1 MNNSYD
7 NNALLNAI
15 NVLSMVIG
23 LKNLEENREQSRQN
37 DVKAAN
43 DQQAEYLLQD
53 IHLQFE
59 KQNTILEKQ
68 NEILNKLLLE
78 VEGLYGNNK

>member
-1 MNNSYD
+1 MNNNYD

-23 LKNLEENREQSRQN
+23 LKNLEENREQSQHN

-78 VEGLYGNNK
+78 VEGLYDYSK

>member
-23 LKNLEENREQSRQN
+23 LKNLEENREQSRHN

-43 DQQAEYLLQD
+43 DQQAEYLLRD

-59 KQNTILEKQ
+59 KQNDILEKQ
-68 NEILNKLLLE
+68 NELLNKILQKL
-78 VEGLYGNNK
+78 GTIQ

>member
-15 NVLSMVIG
+15 NVLSLVIG
-23 LKNLEENREQSRQN
+23 LKNLEENREQSRHN

-43 DQQAEYLLQD
+43 DQQAEYLLRD

-59 KQNTILEKQ
+59 KQNDILEKQ
-68 NEILNKLLLE
+68 NELLNKILQEL
-78 VEGLYGNNK
+78 GTIQ

>member
-1 MNNSYD
+1 MMMNNQ
-7 NNALLNAI
+7 NNFLDAVNI
-15 NVLSMVIG
+15 LSLVIG
-23 LKNLEENREQSRQN
+23 LKNLEENREQSRHN

-59 KQNTILEKQ
+59 KQNDILEKQ
-68 NEILNKLLLE
+68 NKLLNKILQEL
-78 VEGLYGNNK
+78 GRFNDS

>member
-1 MNNSYD
+1 MMMNNQ
-7 NNALLNAI
+7 NNFLDAVNI
-15 NVLSMVIG
+15 LSLVIG
-23 LKNLEENREQSRQN
+23 LKNLEENREQSRHN

-59 KQNTILEKQ
+59 KQNDILEMQ
-68 NEILNKLLLE
+68 NKILNKLLNE
-78 VEGLYGNNK
+78 VEKLNDSSK

>member
-1 MNNSYD
+1 MNNNYD

-23 LKNLEENREQSRQN
+23 LKNLEENREQSRHN

-59 KQNTILEKQ
+59 KQNDILEKQ
-68 NEILNKLLLE
+68 NEILNKLLLKM
-78 VEGLYGNNK
+78 EGLYGNNK

>member
-43 DQQAEYLLQD
+43 DQQAEFTRHTFA
-53 IHLQFE
+53 I
-59 KQNTILEKQ
+59 
-68 NEILNKLLLE
+68 
-78 VEGLYGNNK
+78 

>member
-1 MNNSYD
+1 MNNQ
-7 NNALLNAI
+7 NNFLDAVNI
-15 NVLSMVIG
+15 LSLVIG
-23 LKNLEENREQSRQN
+23 LKNLEENREQSRHN

-59 KQNTILEKQ
+59 KQNDILEKQ
-68 NEILNKLLLE
+68 NKILNKLLNE
-78 VEGLYGNNK
+78 VEKLNDSSK

>member
-23 LKNLEENREQSRQN
+23 LKNLEENREQSRHN

-53 IHLQFE
+53 IHQEFE
-59 KQNTILEKQ
+59 RQNQILAEQNAVLNTILIELERL
-68 NEILNKLLLE
+68 NET
-78 VEGLYGNNK
+78 